1 MAETYLT
8 HLAAD
13 AISEVDIR
21 KPKEVESQTELTEG
35 QTMTSMIDY
44 DIDRPSHN
52 GMS

>member
-1 MAETYLT
+1 MAETDLT

-13 AISEVDIR
+13 AISEMDMW
-21 KPKEVESQTELTEG
+21 KPKKLKSQTELTAD

-44 DIDRPSHN
+44 DIGRSSYS